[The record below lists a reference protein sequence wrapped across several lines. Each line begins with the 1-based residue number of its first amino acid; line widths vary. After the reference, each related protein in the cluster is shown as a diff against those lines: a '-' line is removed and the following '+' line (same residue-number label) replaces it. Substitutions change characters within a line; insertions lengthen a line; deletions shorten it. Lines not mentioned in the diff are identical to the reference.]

1 MSRNFHHLTGLGI
14 RQHALA
20 QSDPNLGSG
29 CGRDGIVT
37 TRTNIAFKKRHHGT
51 KIPITPMENPQ
62 RTSKSY
68 IFPMGKLLVHYKRSH
83 LCCVSP
89 ENDECGVTEVNVV
102 FIPPYFMS
110 NTMIHAHMDYSRSS
124 TYRPPGPRYSLQPIS
139 INQDPELWDALYW
152 CNVPK
157 LKNLFLTGRAR
168 PTDMILDRGSEHA
181 VTLLEVRSI
190 IVSC

>member
-1 MSRNFHHLTGLGI
+1 MSRNFHHRTGLRI
-14 RQHALA
+14 RQPALA
-20 QSDPNLGSG
+20 QSDSNLGSC

-37 TRTNIAFKKRHHGT
+37 TRTNTAFKKRHHGT
-51 KIPITPMENPQ
+51 KIPITPTETPE

-68 IFPMGKLLVHYKRSH
+68 NFPMGKLLVRYKRSH

-89 ENDECGVTEVNVV
+89 VNDECDVTEVDVV

-110 NTMIHAHMDYSRSS
+110 NTIIRAHMEFSRSS
-124 TYRPPGPRYSLQPIS
+124 TYRPPGPSYSLQPIS
-139 INQDPELWDALYW
+139 INQDPELRNALDR

-168 PTDMILDRGSEHA
+168 PTDMILDCGSEHA

>member
-1 MSRNFHHLTGLGI
+1 MSRNSHHLTGLRIG
-14 RQHALA
+14 RQTLA
-20 QSDPNLGSG
+20 QSDPNLGSC

-37 TRTNIAFKKRHHGT
+37 TRTNVAFKKRHHGT
-51 KIPITPMENPQ
+51 TIPITPMENAQ

-68 IFPMGKLLVHYKRSH
+68 IFPMGKLLVRYTRSQ
-83 LCCVSP
+83 LCYVSP
-89 ENDECGVTEVNVV
+89 ENDECGVTEFEVV
-102 FIPPYFMS
+102 FIPPYYMS
-110 NTMIHAHMDYSRSS
+110 NTMIHAHMKYSCSS
-124 TYRPPGPRYSLQPIS
+124 TYRPPGPSYSLQPIS
-139 INQDPELWDALYW
+139 INQDPELRKAIRW

-181 VTLLEVRSI
+181 VNLLEVRSI